1 MFTIRM
7 ILPPGET
14 DKHMFDLE
22 AACLKLEKLSK
33 AADSVKDSAVV
44 LGRFSIYLYTNFL

>member
-1 MFTIRM
+1 M

-14 DKHMFDLE
+14 DRHMFDLE
-22 AACLKLEKLSK
+22 AACMKLEAFSR

-44 LGRFSIYLYTNFL
+44 LGRNNFLIDKSVIRK